1 MTAIGTRPSG
11 VRVPGESDR
20 SRQVRQRAVLT
31 LPSRAVLVASV
42 RVFAAGVLRRWG
54 VGTEEQD
61 AAVLIVDEL
70 AANAVLH
77 GRADMTLELDLDGDT
92 LGIALTDFGA
102 RAHVADPDVAPDE
115 HGRGMGIVEHLADHV
130 EIRPGRDGCR
140 VLARLRVRQ
149 FSGTAGET
157 NPAA

>member
-11 VRVPGESDR
+11 LRVPGQSGR

-31 LPSRAVLVASV
+31 LPSRAALVASV
-42 RVFAAGVLRRWG
+42 RDFTAGALRRWR

-77 GRADMTLELDLDGDT
+77 GRAETTLQLDLDGDT
-92 LGIALTDFGA
+92 LRIALTDFGA

-115 HGRGMGIVEHLADHV
+115 HGRGMGIVERLADHV
-130 EIRPGRDGCR
+130 EIRPGRNGCR
-140 VLARLRVRQ
+140 VLAWLRVRQ
-149 FSGTAGET
+149 FSGIAGEP